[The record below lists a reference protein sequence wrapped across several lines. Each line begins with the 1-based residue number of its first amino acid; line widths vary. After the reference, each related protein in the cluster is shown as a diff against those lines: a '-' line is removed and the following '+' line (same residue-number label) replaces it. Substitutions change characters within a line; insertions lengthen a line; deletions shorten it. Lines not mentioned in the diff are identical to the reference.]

1 MDGNFFPDSPRRAL
15 ARKNYKMTNILLGVN
30 RDEGNYFNIYYLSD
44 ILKREVKRLSRKI
57 IDKISKTIKMIF
69 PLNVIAIVCLLISR
83 YVYLIRI
90 PLQSTELSM
99 NIQ

>member
-44 ILKREVKRLSRKI
+44 ILKREV
-57 IDKISKTIKMIF
+57 
-69 PLNVIAIVCLLISR
+69 N
-83 YVYLIRI
+83 
-90 PLQSTELSM
+90 
-99 NIQ
+99 

>member
-57 IDKISKTIKMIF
+57 IDKISKTMKMILYNDCNSILINF
-69 PLNVIAIVCLLISR
+69 SLCLS
-83 YVYLIRI
+83 Y
-90 PLQSTELSM
+90 
-99 NIQ
+99 